1 MKALLHAIGEK
12 EAVTNGT
19 PICGGQYDTE
29 DGQKVIFL
37 FSDFEMQFQEMVH
50 YTLITYFRDWSTIWT
65 WYILGVGPLS
75 EHDIFQGLVH
85 YLNMSY
91 CESNITEQCVNPA
104 GSEANWTAVQECV
117 NLREDMK

>member
-50 YTLITYFRDWSTIWT
+50 YTLITYFRDWSTI
-65 WYILGVGPLS
+65 
-75 EHDIFQGLVH
+75 
-85 YLNMSY
+85 
-91 CESNITEQCVNPA
+91 
-104 GSEANWTAVQECV
+104 
-117 NLREDMK
+117 

>member
-37 FSDFEMQFQEMVH
+37 FSDFEKQFQEVVH
-50 YTLITYFRDWSTIWT
+50 YTLIHISGI
-65 WYILGVGPLS
+65 GPLS

-85 YLNMSY
+85 YLNMIY
-91 CESNITEQCVNPA
+91 FRDWFTI
-104 GSEANWTAVQECV
+104 
-117 NLREDMK
+117 